1 MNLCVSAE
9 MPSEW
14 LSRAQQIKLNN
25 SNLQLISTMPEGK
38 EYIYDPGIQE
48 LNGPSPILVD
58 LVKKFKNNLILCVST
73 MEQAKYCK
81 DNNIRFYFKH
91 YITSYYEL
99 RTAIALG
106 AEYIIPGAPLFFEM
120 NRLKYFKVKLRAIPN
135 LAYFDGYMRKNGVV
149 GTWIRPEDLA
159 LYENYIDT
167 IEFYAETKEKEK
179 LLLDIYCDKK
189 EWLGT
194 LNDLVHNF
202 DYKGFNNMFDQEV
215 AKRRLNCGQRC
226 QKNNSCHS
234 CFWALELADPE
245 KIKPYL
251 KK

>member
-9 MPSEW
+9 VSKEW
-14 LSRAQQIKLNN
+14 LDKAQQIKINN
-25 SNLQLISTMPEGK
+25 FNLHFINTLPEGK
-38 EYIYDPGIQE
+38 EYIYDPGVQD
-48 LNGPSPILVD
+48 LTGPSPILVD

-73 MEQAKYCK
+73 IEQAKYCK
-81 DNNIRFYFKH
+81 SNNIRFYFKH

-99 RTAIALG
+99 RAVIALG
-106 AEYIIPGAPLFFEM
+106 AEYIIPGAPLFFELDK
-120 NRLKYFKVKLRAIPN
+120 LKSFKTKLRAIPN
-135 LAYFDGYMRKNGVV
+135 LAYFDGYIRKNGVV

-167 IEFYAETKEKEK
+167 VEFYAETKQKEE
-179 LLLDIYCDKK
+179 LLLDIYYNKE

-194 LNDLVHNF
+194 MDNLIHNF
-202 DYKGFNNMFDQEV
+202 NYKGFNNMFEQEV
-215 AKRRLNCGQRC
+215 AKRRLNCSQRC
-226 QKNNSCHS
+226 QRNNSCHS

-245 KIKPYL
+245 KIKSYL